1 MKVYN
6 RILLGMKVRE
16 GFPSELALELVSEE
30 LRGQLSEDKK
40 EDSPGNNRTS
50 GRRYHEERTT
60 ALSQK

>member
-1 MKVYN
+1 
-6 RILLGMKVRE
+6 MKVRE